1 LRKPLENSYIRA
13 ENSSPEFNKTSID
26 GGLICANLSIPLEA
40 GTALIKEFV
49 LRTFGT
55 ANWTQ
60 FCPGMI
66 LGNPP
71 RGQAEMMI
79 GREIEFFC
87 GLKWT

>member
-1 LRKPLENSYIRA
+1 MW
-13 ENSSPEFNKTSID
+13 
-26 GGLICANLSIPLEA
+26 ANLSIPLEA
-40 GTALIKEFV
+40 GTPLIKEFV

-66 LGNPP
+66 LGNPS
-71 RGQAEMMI
+71 RGQAEMVI

-87 GLKWT
+87 GLKCT